1 MIPDPPP
8 SPSPS
13 AASGPTTDAARSAL
27 DAIFRPQSVAVVG
40 ASRSADAVGAE
51 VLRNLVACGFTGP
64 VYPVNPNARSVQSMR
79 AYPSV
84 REIPDP
90 VDMAVIAVPGRH
102 VPVAVDDCLARG
114 IRGLV
119 VLSAGFAETGA
130 QGLAVQAAMRDRVRA
145 AGARMVGPNCLG
157 VVNTESGVRLN
168 ATFAPTW
175 PPTGSVAI
183 ASQSGAVGLALLD
196 DAQNYGIGISHFA
209 SMGNKADVS
218 GNDLLEYWEHDPGTR
233 VILLYLESLGN
244 TARFMEIARRVS
256 RSKPVLVVKSGRSL
270 AGARAASSHTGAMA
284 GSDVAVEAIMIQA
297 GVIRTANIEE
307 LFGLAV
313 MLDKQPVPA
322 GRRVALLT
330 NAGGPGIMAADAI
343 EALGMQVASLSAET
357 EAKLKA
363 FLPAEASVR
372 NPVDMLAM
380 AQAET
385 YQKSM
390 GILLQ
395 DAGVDALLAMFVPPM
410 MTDAAAIAGAI
421 RKAAAG
427 SSKPVVANLLG
438 RYGIDAAKAS
448 LHEGGI
454 PTYNF
459 PEPAVAAMAGAA
471 RYGEW
476 LRRPEGVRVALGEV
490 DAGAARDAV
499 AEAFGRGS
507 GGRGEDGGFWLDT
520 AGVLGAY
527 GIRMPKSV
535 TSATASEAGNAAEMM
550 GCPVAVKLVSSTIT
564 HKSEVGGVRL
574 GLRGGPEVKAACED
588 MAVRLAALGRESEC
602 QGFLV
607 QEMVAGGVET
617 VLGIVRNP
625 GYPPLV
631 AFGIGGVAVEV
642 WRDVVYRAS
651 PLTDQD
657 AREMLLRLRGR
668 ALLEGFRGAPAA
680 DRKALVDAILRV
692 DRMAGDLQEILEMD
706 INPLVAMPEGGGV
719 VAVDARIRVRQVG

>member
-1 MIPDPPP
+1 MKP
-8 SPSPS
+8 SPSPTGTS
-13 AASGPTTDAARSAL
+13 SQPAEAARTAL

-84 REIPDP
+84 RAIPDQ
-90 VDMAVIAVPGRH
+90 VDMAVIAVPGKH
-102 VPVAVDDCLARG
+102 VPAAVDDCLARG

-119 VLSAGFAETGA
+119 ILSAGFAETGA

-157 VVNTESGVRLN
+157 VVNTEAGVRLN

-175 PPTGSVAI
+175 PPTGNVAI

-209 SMGNKADVS
+209 SMGNKADIS

-244 TARFMEIARRVS
+244 TVRFMEIARRVS

-357 EAKLKA
+357 EAKLKS

-380 AQAET
+380 AQADT

-390 GILLQ
+390 GILLA

-421 RKAAAG
+421 RQAAAG
-427 SSKPVVANLLG
+427 SPKPVVANLLG
-438 RYGIDAAKAS
+438 RYGIDAAKSS

-459 PEPAVAAMAGAA
+459 PEPAVAALAGAA

-476 LRRPEGVRVALGEV
+476 LRRPVGVRVDLGGL
-490 DAGAARDAV
+490 DAAAAREAISAASGRA
-499 AEAFGRGS
+499 AEK
-507 GGRGEDGGFWLDT
+507 RGEDGGFWLDT
-520 AGVLGAY
+520 AGVSGVLTAY
-527 GIRMPKSV
+527 GIRMPRSV
-535 TSATASEAGNAAEMM
+535 TTATARDAGDAAEEM

-574 GLRGGPEVKAACED
+574 GLRGGPQVKAACDD
-588 MAVRLAALGRESEC
+588 MVGRLAALGRESEC
-602 QGFLV
+602 QGFLI

-657 AREMLLRLRGR
+657 AREMLKRLRGR

-680 DRKALVDAILRV
+680 DRGALVDAILRV
-692 DRMAGDLQEILEMD
+692 DRMAGDLPEILEMD
-706 INPLVAMPEGGGV
+706 INPLVAMAEGGGV
-719 VAVDARIRVRQVG
+719 VAVDARIRVRQVP